1 MKNNYLTDCLSTVL
15 SSISLP
21 AFILTLTR
29 TLTSILAFSLSL
41 SLILSLAFALVL
53 IPAASDNMFI
63 NGSGSCAAFA
73 SGIEFKTAVHTD
85 KLVKISYPQISGMSD
100 AAKMSKINAL
110 IKEHALAIKS
120 PFSDD
125 LKEVEIEGNYTIEY
139 NGSNILSVKYSVY
152 ANVKNAAHPVDV
164 ISAANID
171 LNALKLLK
179 LSDVATVDENLVE
192 LFLKGKYIPRGED
205 LDLESAGA
213 LKDIIA
219 GFDKKELLVRF
230 KDPAAAF
237 YFTQDSLVI
246 SAEVIHA
253 AGDHAEFAVSY
264 KDLGKS
270 LLFKPEGFVKSDS
283 IK

>member
-1 MKNNYLTDCLSTVL
+1 MKNNYLSGFLSTVL

-21 AFILTLTR
+21 AFTLA
-29 TLTSILAFSLSL
+29 LAPALA
-41 SLILSLAFALVL
+41 LSLAFALVL
-53 IPAASDNMFI
+53 IPAASDNMLI
-63 NGSGSCAAFA
+63 NGNGGGAAFA

-85 KLVKISYPQISGMSD
+85 KLIKISYPQISGMSD
-100 AAKMSKINAL
+100 AAKMSKINEL

-120 PFSDD
+120 PFSED
-125 LKEVEIEGNYTIEY
+125 LKEVEMEGNYTIEY
-139 NGSNILSVKYSVY
+139 NGSNIFSVKYSVF
-152 ANVKNAAHPVDV
+152 ANVKNAAHPVDI

-171 LNALKLLK
+171 LNAIKPLK
-179 LSDVATVDENLVE
+179 LSEVVSVDENLVE

-213 LKDIIA
+213 LKDVIA
-219 GFDKKELLVRF
+219 GFDKNELLTRF

-253 AGDHAEFAVSY
+253 VGDHAEFAVSY
-264 KDLGKS
+264 KDLGKA
-270 LLFKPEGFVKSDS
+270 LLFKPEGFVKPDL